1 MESSKKRP
9 FTQHGSKP
17 KRTKTVDQRYKKDY
31 SIKFP
36 VIIASKLSDSHA
48 FCTACCLD
56 FSVAH
61 GGVND
66 CTKHMASSGHKQKA
80 GVLSSTSKI
89 TTFMSTN
96 SELGTTKAEVMFTN
110 FIVEHNLPIAVSD
123 HAGPLFRKMF
133 PDSDIAKKYGSART
147 KTTAIIQML
156 GEEDDHAMTRILKEK
171 PYSLATGK

>member
-1 MESSKKRP
+1 M
-9 FTQHGSKP
+9 
-17 KRTKTVDQRYKKDY
+17 
-31 SIKFP
+31 
-36 VIIASKLSDSHA
+36 IIASKLSDSHA
-48 FCTACCLD
+48 FCTACRLD

-66 CTKHMASSGHKQKA
+66 CTKHMASAGHKQKA

-123 HAGPLFRKMF
+123 HAGGCYIPMQS
-133 PDSDIAKKYGSART
+133 DSNCHRSRGPFTNSC
-147 KTTAIIQML
+147 
-156 GEEDDHAMTRILKEK
+156 
-171 PYSLATGK
+171 